1 MEKALERYG
10 VTHRFST
17 AYHPQTSGQV
27 ENANRGVKR
36 ILEKT
41 VGKSRKDWSDKLDDA
56 LWAFRTA
63 YKTPLGTTPF
73 MIVYG
78 KACHLPVELEHR
90 ALWAL
95 KTVNL
100 DLTEA
105 ARRRYFQ
112 IHELE
117 ALRDAAYERSWSIK
131 EKTKASKWTGPY
143 VVKEV
148 FPHGAI
154 ELYNKESDESW
165 KVNGHRLK
173 HYLGGPIDDVEKEE
187 TPLEDLPDTTA

>member
-1 MEKALERYG
+1 MEKALERYR

-27 ENANRGVKR
+27 ENVNRGVKR

-41 VGKSRKDWSDKLDDA
+41 VGKSRKDWSDKLDDV

-63 YKTPLGTTPF
+63 YKTP
-73 MIVYG
+73 
-78 KACHLPVELEHR
+78 
-90 ALWAL
+90 
-95 KTVNL
+95 L

-131 EKTKASKWTGPY
+131 EKTKALNDRKLKGLKEFKVGDRVLLYNSRFKLFPGKLKSKWTGPY

-148 FPHGAI
+148 FPHRA
-154 ELYNKESDESW
+154 LQ
-165 KVNGHRLK
+165 
-173 HYLGGPIDDVEKEE
+173 
-187 TPLEDLPDTTA
+187 

>member
-1 MEKALERYG
+1 MLEKVLTRYG

-36 ILEKT
+36 ILEKI
-41 VGKSRKDWSDKLDDA
+41 VGTNRKDWSDKLDDV

-63 YKTPLGTTPF
+63 FKTPLGTTPF

-100 DLTEA
+100 DLSEA
-105 ARRRYFQ
+105 AKRRFFQ
-112 IHELE
+112 LLELE
-117 ALRDAAYERSWSIK
+117 EMRDAAYSRLLSIK
-131 EKTKASKWTGPY
+131 EKTKVS
-143 VVKEV
+143 
-148 FPHGAI
+148 
-154 ELYNKESDESW
+154 
-165 KVNGHRLK
+165 
-173 HYLGGPIDDVEKEE
+173 
-187 TPLEDLPDTTA
+187 